1 MVVCT
6 LCPTVSGWRSQ
17 RQPTPPPPLPSFF
30 PPTTGR
36 TTNTNYLIAIC
47 VTGNTSHKQVK
58 TQNREI
64 QRLLVAVLDGCAG
77 SAQGRWTQGGLGD
90 AQPTGRPQPDHVG
103 SFILDC
109 SVDYSANAVK
119 IGNYVCT
126 CTYMYMHIYLYIYKQ
141 TINNGHQVIKYRL
154 HNARDQRH
162 FILYTLAL
170 FQRFIRFGIFT
181 LP

>member
-36 TTNTNYLIAIC
+36 TANTNYLIAIC
-47 VTGNTSHKQVK
+47 VTRNTSHKQVK
-58 TQNREI
+58 TQNRII

-90 AQPTGRPQPDHVG
+90 AQPTHTGLNWTMVDHSYWIIRWIIQQMQSRLVIMYARAHTSRQW
-103 SFILDC
+103 SFSDEAGP
-109 SVDYSANAVK
+109 VMPPGEK
-119 IGNYVCT
+119 IFYWGK
-126 CTYMYMHIYLYIYKQ
+126 YI
-141 TINNGHQVIKYRL
+141 
-154 HNARDQRH
+154 
-162 FILYTLAL
+162 
-170 FQRFIRFGIFT
+170 
-181 LP
+181 